1 MRFFVFIVFILFL
14 LQFVLPTFA
23 DQSENGIENIA
34 VSHPVYDFL
43 FRAESRGML
52 EYFSLS
58 DIPLQRKEILKAL
71 KIISE
76 SEDLSKNEQNIAN
89 NFLNEFDIY
98 SQKQSVFIGQ
108 SQSQNSIYSWNIFS
122 DDEKYIYAYQDSN
135 KNIRV
140 EPLANI
146 NYNYL
151 KSENSKNVTLANIG
165 TRITG
170 SISSHFGYGL
180 SLTNGRVVAG
190 EGSLALRDKKLSQN
204 IKFSV
209 LNSDFDFT
217 ESHVNYDNDWFFASI
232 GRETRLVGAGLESNL
247 FFSDNAPPQNTFT
260 LGARFKSFRYKFTHS
275 GLLSSVQD
283 SSNISGYN
291 LFLNEKYS
299 TSHRFTLLQSW
310 GEISFWEN
318 IIYSDRP
325 FDISYLN
332 PLSFLKSVEHA
343 NRDRDN
349 SMMGLDFSVH
359 PINNFQ
365 IKGGFLLDDL
375 VFEKIGDEFWSNKW
389 AWNIAM
395 LTSLPFD
402 TDIGI
407 EYTRVEP
414 YTFSHFNEKNSVT
427 NDGRFFMGQLEPNSE
442 KYLISIKY
450 WWTNRFPLK
459 INFSQV
465 RHGENILDENQSVN
479 YNAGGDV
486 SKSIDWERDS
496 EKIKF
501 LSGNLI
507 KYSEISLSSGYEIV
521 RNFSF
526 HFNYAFRK
534 SNNNSTRNEHF
545 ASLTLQIGYF

>member
-1 MRFFVFIVFILFL
+1 MPNSIFIISVLLL
-14 LQFVLPTFA
+14 LQFARPTFA
-23 DQSENGIENIA
+23 NQSEDGIENIA

-43 FRAESRGML
+43 FRAESKGIL

-71 KIISE
+71 KIISK
-76 SEDLSKNEQNIAN
+76 SNDLSENETEIIN
-89 NFLNEFDIY
+89 NFLKEFDIY

-108 SQSQNSIYSWNIFS
+108 NLGQNSIYSWNIFS
-122 DDEKYIYAYQDSN
+122 SDEKYIYAYQDSN
-135 KNIRV
+135 KNVRI

-146 NYNYL
+146 GYQYL
-151 KSENSKNVTLANIG
+151 KSEKTKNMTLANAGI
-165 TRITG
+165 RAAG
-170 SISSHFGYGL
+170 SISSHLGYSL
-180 SLTNGRVVAG
+180 SVTNGRIIAG
-190 EGSLALRDKKLSQN
+190 DSSLALRDKKLSQN
-204 IKFSV
+204 IKFAI

-217 ESHVNYDNDWFFASI
+217 ESNVQFDYDWFFASI

-247 FFSDNAPPQNTFT
+247 FFSDNAPPQNTFS

-275 GLLSSVQD
+275 GLLSSVPD
-283 SSNISGYN
+283 SVNQSGYN

-310 GEISFWEN
+310 GEVSFWEN

-332 PLSFLKSVEHA
+332 PFSFLKSVEHA

-349 SMMGLDFSVH
+349 SLMGFDFSVR

-365 IKGGFLLDDL
+365 IKGGFLLDDI

-402 TDIGI
+402 TDVGI

-427 NDGRFFMGQLEPNSE
+427 NDGRYFMGQLEPNSE
-442 KYLISIKY
+442 KYLLSIKY

-459 INFSQV
+459 INFSHI
-465 RHGENILDENQSVN
+465 RHGENILNKDKSVN
-479 YNAGGDV
+479 YNAGSDV
-486 SKSIDWERDS
+486 GKSIDWERDS
-496 EKIKF
+496 EQIKF

-507 KYSEISLSSGYEIV
+507 EYSEIGLSTGYEII
-521 RNFSF
+521 RDFSV
-526 HFNYAFRK
+526 HFNYTFRK
-534 SNNNSTRNEHF
+534 SNNNKNEHF
-545 ASLTLQIGYF
+545 ARFTLQIGYF